1 MNMWRR
7 GRRIKQIYYHWLH
20 KCGWCGGTH
29 PVATNGRD
37 LFCSYCGRWRRAMSA
52 IYERG
57 CKCPDLCAYHPTPNR
72 PFMLTTVAEIGDELN
87 QCLQI
92 ILTTAEN
99 MAGKTEKVRA
109 ESQTIIRAV
118 DRAAS
123 AVRAL

>member
-1 MNMWRR
+1 
-7 GRRIKQIYYHWLH
+7 
-20 KCGWCGGTH
+20 
-29 PVATNGRD
+29 
-37 LFCSYCGRWRRAMSA
+37 
-52 IYERG
+52 
-57 CKCPDLCAYHPTPNR
+57 
-72 PFMLTTVAEIGDELN
+72 MLTTVAEIGDELN

-123 AVRAL
+123 AVRALAPFVGRK